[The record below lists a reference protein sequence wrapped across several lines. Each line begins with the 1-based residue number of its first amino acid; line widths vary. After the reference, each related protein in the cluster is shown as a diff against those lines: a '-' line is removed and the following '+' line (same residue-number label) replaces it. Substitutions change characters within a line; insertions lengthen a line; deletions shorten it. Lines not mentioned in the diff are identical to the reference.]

1 MNDALFVYGT
11 LVDPATW
18 RRISGRH
25 DYGEPA
31 WLDGWQARPVSGRP
45 WPGLVET
52 PGGRVAG
59 LLYRGITPAM
69 WRRLDAYEGAPYQRV
84 RVWVR
89 LSDGQCRAA
98 WAYRWRPRYGSA
110 LAHGA
115 WQLSAAKRGRRRRTM
130 RLFLHTRES
139 DR

>member
-11 LVDPATW
+11 LMDPATW

-25 DYGEPA
+25 DHGEPA

-69 WRRLDAYEGAPYQRV
+69 WHRLDAYEGAPYQRV

-89 LSDGQCRAA
+89 LADGQRRPA
-98 WAYRWRPRYGSA
+98 WVYRCRPRYRSA
-110 LAHGA
+110 LAHGV
-115 WQLSAAKRGRRRRTM
+115 WQVPATKRDRRRRTM
-130 RLFLHTRES
+130 RLFLRTRES
-139 DR
+139 D